1 MATLKIE
8 SRGKVEVYYEEEGA
22 GEPLVMVGGLTATV
36 EVWGKLRPLLAA
48 QYRLVM
54 PDNRG
59 TGRTKAHH
67 DDGDRAPA
75 RMAEDLLGLVDGLGL
90 DSFHLMGGSYGGT
103 IALSFAVQHPQR
115 LKSLIVACSHFGGED
130 KVASAP
136 GVRETRARGG
146 APDATEDER
155 RAALE
160 TIFHPETIDER
171 PEVVD
176 FYDGFK
182 RRFPISKEEI
192 ARRNKG
198 MAEFDVS
205 EEIGTLRV
213 PTLVISGEAD
223 VLVPT
228 ENSRR
233 MAGRIP
239 GAELV
244 VVENTGHHFYSER
257 PEASAAAILAFLA
270 RRASP

>member
-1 MATLKIE
+1 MATLEIE

-59 TGRTKAHH
+59 TGRTKVYA

-115 LKSLIVACSHFGGED
+115 LKSLIVACSHFGGDD

-146 APDATEDER
+146 APEATEAER

-205 EEIGTLRV
+205 ERIKSLNL

-257 PEASAAAILAFLA
+257 PEASAAAILSFLA
-270 RRASP
+270 RHASP